1 MKTETTLNFTPAQL
15 AELKRLVDQIGW
27 ATRDDD
33 NKISTYVSD
42 DRIQFARNLASV
54 LNKMETAA
62 IVGVSD
68 TSM

>member
-15 AELKRLVDQIGW
+15 AELKRLVDMVGW
-27 ATRDDD
+27 AAQDEDGRI
-33 NKISTYVSD
+33 NPYVSQ
-42 DRIQFARNLASV
+42 DRIQFARNFASI